1 MNRGALGACGTR
13 PERTGPYGL
22 GTVPEGVV
30 APATRGMSCHLLL
43 APSPKAGARAC
54 GLGVA
59 FAEYI
64 EGRGHCAPWPS
75 RVTTT
80 GTSTAFLAKSPMAAE
95 ACRGVW
101 RRGEPP
107 LSQSTR
113 DEEGGSLPMR
123 AVGRDVGLVMNS
135 GRQSPNLTTPPFY
148 SYESRKSVTTAVGLT
163 FRLTICS
170 FSCYKGP
177 LPLCSAKR
185 TNT

>member
-1 MNRGALGACGTR
+1 M
-13 PERTGPYGL
+13 
-22 GTVPEGVV
+22 
-30 APATRGMSCHLLL
+30 APATKGMSCHLLL

-113 DEEGGSLPMR
+113 DEEAGACRCVPF
-123 AVGRDVGLVMNS
+123 ARDVGLVMNS
-135 GRQSPNLTTPPFY
+135 TSILMQ
-148 SYESRKSVTTAVGLT
+148 VGN
-163 FRLTICS
+163 
-170 FSCYKGP
+170 P
-177 LPLCSAKR
+177 
-185 TNT
+185 

>member
-95 ACRGVW
+95 ACTGF
-101 RRGEPP
+101 GGKASLPC
-107 LSQSTR
+107 LSQLATR
-113 DEEGGSLPMR
+113 KAGACRCS
-123 AVGRDVGLVMNS
+123 LVMN
-135 GRQSPNLTTPPFY
+135 GEFY
-148 SYESRKSVTTAVGLT
+148 SRK
-163 FRLTICS
+163 
-170 FSCYKGP
+170 
-177 LPLCSAKR
+177 
-185 TNT
+185 